1 MVVVHFMLYRGLFF
15 HPVELAY
22 APSLFG
28 PLAQSV
34 EQLAFNQLVAGSN
47 PARPTIYQPPS
58 GGFLLRVL
66 WFLTVQY
73 CLELGK
79 VTLCLPGIVFQV
91 FCGFFGNLVRQH
103 S

>member
-1 MVVVHFMLYRGLFF
+1 MAVVHFMLGRGLFF

-47 PARPTIYQPPS
+47 PARPTIKANHP
-58 GGFLLRVL
+58 RV
-66 WFLTVQY
+66 
-73 CLELGK
+73 
-79 VTLCLPGIVFQV
+79 VFFKIYLDDAACQ
-91 FCGFFGNLVRQH
+91 
-103 S
+103 